1 MMNSAFFR
9 NSFLVWFL
17 SCISVFGFSQPL
29 TVETS
34 LGNTTACPYSSMI
47 VPVRVANM
55 IGVDTLLL
63 SLNYDPLS
71 LTYDTIQKVNL
82 QLAGGTLKIDTASG
96 LISISWKRINPADI
110 LDDTLIELVFNT
122 HEVNSVL
129 SWDTTT
135 PDKSYYKSQGIIL
148 PDLFTGS
155 NVNLYP
161 ILRVTLDEN
170 LPTCINL
177 CDAAYTAFVS
187 GGTKPYRYIW
197 TNSSPDPNSTL
208 NDSIQRLLCAGR
220 NSIKIIDAKG
230 CSLDSSFV
238 IEGLPATNVELKVM
252 PGDTV
257 YMQNPTI
264 FCSFENKSSETTISE
279 WLWTFGDGDSSTLLE
294 PVHTYLGIES
304 YGDDN
309 YVLTLWVKNG
319 FGCDTT
325 ITKILPIQE
334 SKLFIPTV
342 FSPNANSERN
352 RTFKIVKDDS
362 HEDLTSEYL
371 SLDLQIFNRYGKR
384 IYKSN
389 NYKGDWDGGNLPDG
403 VYYYVLNAQGLFR
416 TDKFKGSVTIL
427 GGGK

>member
-29 TVETS
+29 VVKTS
-34 LGNTTACPYSSMI
+34 LSNRTACPSADIIM
-47 VPVRVANM
+47 PVKVAN
-55 IGVDTLLL
+55 IISVDSFLLT
-63 SLNYDPLS
+63 LNYDHSALAYKSSQHINSQLS
-71 LTYDTIQKVNL
+71 GSTMHITD
-82 QLAGGTLKIDTASG
+82 ASG
-96 LISISWKRINPADI
+96 VLTISWQGVPANI
-110 LDDTLIELVFNT
+110 VDDTLIELVFIT
-122 HEVNSVL
+122 HEANSVL

-135 PDKSYYKSQGIIL
+135 PDKSFYMSQGITL

-155 NVNLYP
+155 IVNLYP
-161 ILRVTLDEN
+161 VLSLTLDEN
-170 LPTCINL
+170 VPTCINL
-177 CDAAYTAFVS
+177 CDAAYTAFVN

-197 TNSSPDPNSTL
+197 TNSSPDPNTTL
-208 NDSIQRLLCAGR
+208 NDSIQKLLCAGR
-220 NSIKIIDAKG
+220 NSIKIIDANG
-230 CSLDSSFV
+230 CLLDSSFV
-238 IEGLPATNVELKVM
+238 IEGLPATNVELKVR

-264 FCSFENKSSETTISE
+264 YCSFENKSSETTITE

-294 PVHTYLGIES
+294 PVHTYLGVES
-304 YGDDN
+304 YRDDN

-384 IYKSN
+384 IYKSSD
-389 NYKGDWDGGNLPDG
+389 YKGDWDGGNLPDG

-427 GGGK
+427 GGGR